1 MPQVT
6 GKFIK
11 MFPIMEGEKDGRE
24 WIRTQFSIMTTESQ
38 PKLLGFDVFGKEKV
52 EVVKILKPAQTV
64 MVEYYPESREYCD
77 RMYSNLNCHRVYIA
91 TQAQAE
97 EGEI

>member
-11 MFPIMEGEKDGRE
+11 MFPIVEGEKDGRE
-24 WIRTQFSIMTTESQ
+24 WKRTQFSVMTTDSQ
-38 PKLLGFDVFGKEKV
+38 SKMLGFDVFGQEKV
-52 EVVKILKPAQTV
+52 DIVKNLKPSQTV
-64 MVEYYPESREYCD
+64 MVEYYPESREYND
-77 RMYSNLNCHRVYIA
+77 RMYTSLNCHRVYVA

-97 EGEI
+97 VGGI

>member
-11 MFPIMEGEKDGRE
+11 MFPIIEGEKDGRE
-24 WIRTQFSIMTTESQ
+24 WMRTQFSIMTTDSQ
-38 PKLLGFDVFGKEKV
+38 PKMLGFDVFGKEKV
-52 EVVKILKPAQTV
+52 EVVKSLKPAQTV
-64 MVEYYPESREYCD
+64 MVEYYPDSREYND

-91 TQAQAE
+91 TQAQTE

>member
-11 MFPIMEGEKDGRE
+11 MFPIVEGEKDGRE
-24 WIRTQFSIMTTESQ
+24 WMRTQFSIMTTDNQ
-38 PKLLGFDVFGKEKV
+38 PKMLGFDVFGLDKV
-52 EVVKILKPAQTV
+52 EVVKSLKPTQTV
-64 MVEYYPESREYCD
+64 MVEYYPESREYND

-97 EGEI
+97 VGEI